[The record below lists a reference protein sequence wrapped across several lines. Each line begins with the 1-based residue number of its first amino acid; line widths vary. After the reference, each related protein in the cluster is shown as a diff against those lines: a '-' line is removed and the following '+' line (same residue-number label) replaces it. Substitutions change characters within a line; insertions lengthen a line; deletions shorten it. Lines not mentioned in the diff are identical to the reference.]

1 MKLPSSAGSFSVS
14 ILRLAMVLF
23 AAITFIGS
31 GFTTPPALRAET
43 PPDQLKAAGAIP
55 LTKELFDK
63 METFI
68 KNVDSDAA
76 AKAELATASKDPT
89 ISPDNWGSTIT
100 AKCPKVA
107 EIFATTGIT
116 PDEFGKAIFA
126 IMAVAMSEEL
136 AKSEDKA
143 VKANADFVEANKTQA
158 NSIFGSFMM
167 LGDSS
172 SSSPAATP

>member
-1 MKLPSSAGSFSVS
+1 MKIPSSANRFSFS
-14 ILRLAMVLF
+14 ILRLAIVVV
-23 AAITFIGS
+23 AAVTLS
-31 GFTTPPALRAET
+31 FTAAPVLRAET
-43 PPDQLKAAGAIP
+43 PPDQIKAAGAIP

-68 KNVDSDAA
+68 KNLDSDAD

-89 ISPDNWGSTIT
+89 INPDNWGSSVT

-107 EIFATTGIT
+107 AIFKTTGISA
-116 PDEFGKAIFA
+116 DEFGKAIFA

-143 VKANADFVEANKTQA
+143 VKANADFVEANKDQA
-158 NSIFGSFMM
+158 NKIFGSFMM